1 MDQQWNAFKAS
12 LNEQT
17 LPSSTS
23 AVAPYET
30 SSSEQG
36 VVGFQDLTPYQ
47 PDVQARYDAMSG
59 SWEGVKAAKSYA
71 KNIAKAQAGPA
82 PADSK

>member
-1 MDQQWNAFKAS
+1 MDKQVSDYQSA
-12 LNEQT
+12 LNDQL
-17 LPSSTS
+17 LPTSTS
-23 AVAPYET
+23 AVYLT
-30 SSSEQG
+30 SSSEKG
-36 VVGFQDLTPYQ
+36 IVGFQDLTPYQ

-82 PADSK
+82 ESK

>member
-1 MDQQWNAFKAS
+1 MDEQWTKFQAS
-12 LNEQT
+12 LRDQT
-17 LPSSTS
+17 LPTSTS

-30 SSSEQG
+30 SRSQHG
-36 VVGFQDLTPYQ
+36 LVGFQDLTPYQ

-82 PADSK
+82 ESK